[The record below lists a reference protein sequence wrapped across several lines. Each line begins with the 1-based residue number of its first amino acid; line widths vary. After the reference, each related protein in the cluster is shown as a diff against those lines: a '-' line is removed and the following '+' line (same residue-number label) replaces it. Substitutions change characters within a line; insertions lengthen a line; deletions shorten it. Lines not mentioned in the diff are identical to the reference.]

1 MQKLV
6 KFTTTS
12 SDALNRFKQC
22 FNDLSGREID
32 QKTFEKIERF
42 KIFLSE
48 LRDLMLRFKQIV
60 EKAMTKKVEADV
72 QKQKVFDALAD
83 LEELLTSEY
92 HIDHYKMRAEQRVLD
107 NYRELN
113 NDTHWKV
120 LETIDDFIRDQLTD
134 V

>member
-1 MQKLV
+1 
-6 KFTTTS
+6 
-12 SDALNRFKQC
+12 
-22 FNDLSGREID
+22 
-32 QKTFEKIERF
+32 
-42 KIFLSE
+42 
-48 LRDLMLRFKQIV
+48 
-60 EKAMTKKVEADV
+60 MTKKVEADV

-120 LETIDDFIRDQLTD
+120 LETIDDFIRD
-134 V
+134 